1 MPDVPYILGHSPAE
15 LRRLML
21 QSTIPITERITPGLR
36 EFDLGCS
43 DAKPPIKSG
52 QVGMRSLSAWEYAPS
67 QISVE
72 TDACRI
78 KLGRSSTPR

>member
-1 MPDVPYILGHSPAE
+1 LKKGGTIYTLTKADEQCPMSPTSSGIPQPR

-36 EFDLGCS
+36 EFDLSCS

-52 QVGMRSLSAWEYAPS
+52 P
-67 QISVE
+67 
-72 TDACRI
+72 
-78 KLGRSSTPR
+78 GRYEKFERMGICA

>member
-36 EFDLGCS
+36 EFDLSCS

-52 QVGMRSLSAWEYAPS
+52 P
-67 QISVE
+67 
-72 TDACRI
+72 
-78 KLGRSSTPR
+78 GRYEKFERMGICA